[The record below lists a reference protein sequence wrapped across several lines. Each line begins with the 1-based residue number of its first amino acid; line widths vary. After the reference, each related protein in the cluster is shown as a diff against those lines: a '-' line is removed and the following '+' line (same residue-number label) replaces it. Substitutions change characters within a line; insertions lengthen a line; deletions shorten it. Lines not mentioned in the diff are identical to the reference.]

1 MMQLGPFSVE
11 NMNII
16 IVVLD
21 VSNQKDCL
29 T

>member
-21 VSNQKDCL
+21 VSNQKDWL